1 MNLEEYLKLSKN
13 LDSSM
18 HNSSSPD
25 PYELTQF
32 VTVWVKSKQP
42 ALFNQL
48 QTEFKDIEGDIYAY
62 NEEMMNK
69 INIF

>member
-13 LDSSM
+13 LDTSM
-18 HNSSSPD
+18 HKSGSPD

-42 ALFNQL
+42 ELFNQL
-48 QTEFKDIEGDIYAY
+48 ESEFKSIEGNIYAY
-62 NEEMMNK
+62 NEQMMNK

>member
-1 MNLEEYLKLSKN
+1 MNLEDYLKLSKN
-13 LDSSM
+13 LYSSM
-18 HNSSSPD
+18 HNSGSPD

-62 NEEMMNK
+62 NEEIMNK